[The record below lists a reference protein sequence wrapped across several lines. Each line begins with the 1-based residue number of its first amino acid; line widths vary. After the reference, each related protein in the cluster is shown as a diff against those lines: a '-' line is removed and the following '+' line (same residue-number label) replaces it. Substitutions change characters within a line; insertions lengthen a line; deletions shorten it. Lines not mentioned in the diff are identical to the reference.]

1 MKKYIFFD
9 LDGTLTDPRV
19 GITTCFAYALRD
31 FGIET
36 PDLHTLDWCIG
47 PPLTESF
54 GQFGFDEAQIT
65 RAIAKY
71 RERFADVGIF
81 ENEVYP
87 GVPDALAHL
96 CAQGRTLAV
105 ATSKPWTFAERIIE
119 KFGLAPYISFVSGS
133 ELDGRRNTKAEV
145 IAYAFEHF
153 GIGEAEK
160 ESCIMVGDRRHDIE
174 GAKACGIASL
184 GVRFGYALPGEL
196 EEAGAD
202 YIADDVKS
210 MEAILLSL

>member
-1 MKKYIFFD
+1 MIKYILFD

-47 PPLTESF
+47 PPLSESF
-54 GQFGFDEAQIT
+54 GRFGFDQAQIT

-71 RERFADVGIF
+71 RERFADIGIF

-87 GVPDALAHL
+87 GIEQALAHL
-96 CAQGRTLAV
+96 SGAGKTLAL
-105 ATSKPWTFAERIIE
+105 ATSKPWPYAERILE

-133 ELDGRRNTKAEV
+133 EFDGRRNTKAEV
-145 IAYAFEHF
+145 VAYALEHF
-153 GIGEAEK
+153 GIGEEEKAE
-160 ESCIMVGDRRHDIE
+160 CIMVGDRRHDIE

-184 GVRFGYALPGEL
+184 GVRFGYAAPGEL
-196 EEAGAD
+196 EQAGAD
-202 YIADDVKS
+202 YIAADVAE
-210 MEAILLSL
+210 MEKILLSL